1 MIAMAW
7 KHENVFIGS
16 DAHSPRYWP
25 AAFVR
30 YLDSYGSDK
39 VLFGTDFPVLGFE
52 RAIAEIDRLGL
63 KPESLRKLLR
73 DNALRIYSL
82 AETAA

>member
-25 AAFVR
+25 ASFVR

-52 RAIAEIDRLGL
+52 RAVTEIDGLGL
-63 KPESLRKLLR
+63 KPVARRKLLR
-73 DNALRIYSL
+73 DNALRVYALSDEN
-82 AETAA
+82 A